1 MICNNCGKEIPDG
14 SRFCV
19 ECGAAVPEQPA
30 AGAGSTSGSYDAG
43 SAGSTSG
50 SYDAGSAGST
60 SGSYDAGT
68 VGSTGNTSGS
78 YNAGGASG
86 SYDAGSQGSYQQNQ
100 YQQNQYQQAPSSGS
114 GGIDVFGAAILCYFF
129 GIIGWLV
136 AYLASDRENPFLKFH
151 LNQALVLFL
160 ATFLSAIPI
169 VGAIWGVFVFVCWII
184 SLVGAIQK
192 EEKEAPLIGKIHII
206 N

>member
-1 MICNNCGKEIPDG
+1 MICSSCGKEIPDG

-19 ECGAAVPEQPA
+19 ECGAPMPEQRA
-30 AGAGSTSGSYDAG
+30 AGAGSTSGSYDAGSTGNTSGSYDAG

-60 SGSYDAGT
+60 SGSYDAG
-68 VGSTGNTSGS
+68 
-78 YNAGGASG
+78 
-86 SYDAGSQGSYQQNQ
+86 SQGAYQQNQ

-129 GIIGWLV
+129 GIIGWLI

-151 LNQALVLFL
+151 LNQSLVLFL
-160 ATFLSAIPI
+160 ATFLTAIPVI
-169 VGAIWGVFVFVCWII
+169 GAIWGVFVFVCWII